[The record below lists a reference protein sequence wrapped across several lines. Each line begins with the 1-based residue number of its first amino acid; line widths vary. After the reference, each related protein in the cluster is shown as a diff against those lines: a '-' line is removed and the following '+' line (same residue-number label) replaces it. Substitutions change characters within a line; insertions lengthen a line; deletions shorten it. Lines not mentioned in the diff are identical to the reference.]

1 MRRIKS
7 EKGITLIELTIT
19 IAVLLV
25 LAGITTTLGISS
37 ILELRDFNAVKSD
50 IIALTEAVQTYYLE
64 NEKLPLEDETLRID
78 FTPPDDNKIQMI
90 VENIMR

>member
-64 NEKLPLEDETLRID
+64 NEKLP
-78 FTPPDDNKIQMI
+78 
-90 VENIMR
+90 

>member
-7 EKGITLIELTIT
+7 EKGITLIELIIT

-37 ILELRDFNAVKSD
+37 ILELRDFNAVKSE
-50 IIALTEAVQTYYLE
+50 IIALTEAVQTYYLRE
-64 NEKLPLEDETLRID
+64 
-78 FTPPDDNKIQMI
+78 
-90 VENIMR
+90 